1 MSGSALR
8 VPMPQPD
15 GFWFTSTENRS
26 YLVAVW
32 KFDRFARSVSHLLRL
47 IPSRLLVAIL
57 ARSTARKAPAPETFA
72 RAFHKPAQTRSA
84 IRLRS
89 NSRSEKHIVLRP
101 YYGHVK
107 DYDARNN
114 ACIAH
119 FKALPS
125 LAPGVVLEGMADPGP
140 FPADLSYHSI
150 PCASPKV

>member
-26 YLVAVW
+26 YLVA
-32 KFDRFARSVSHLLRL
+32 
-47 IPSRLLVAIL
+47 
-57 ARSTARKAPAPETFA
+57 APETFA